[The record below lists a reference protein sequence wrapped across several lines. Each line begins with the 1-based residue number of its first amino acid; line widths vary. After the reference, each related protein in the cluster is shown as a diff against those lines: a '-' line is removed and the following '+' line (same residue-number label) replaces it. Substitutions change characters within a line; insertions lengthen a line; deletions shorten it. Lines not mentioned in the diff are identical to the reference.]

1 MITVS
6 IDDFIERFVTG
17 YLFGDLERM
26 SHVTVHPGEQYG
38 GVGYPMV
45 ATTLSGMELLGGL
58 LTPANITFN
67 SDSGNNNFLNYWDN
81 YFARQNPAYTGLGR
95 LFRQLM
101 RNGVSHTFVAKPG
114 IFVEKGTNRQMSI
127 DSVNRAIY
135 LDCNVFYREFRD
147 SFNKLVQPIIDGT
160 ITVPTSKS
168 TMQTRLNQ
176 LSTIYSSDSVRL
188 FSQLP
193 VPLNPSTIDTHV
205 RATVPVSPHF
215 SNMGTRA
222 SGATGPLGP
231 TGPMT
236 TISTSSQSISSS
248 PNNPVQN
255 MNTTTVPLTT
265 LSGNISPMDKATSDA
280 PTNT

>member
-6 IDDFIERFVTG
+6 IDDFIERFVAG

-26 SHVTVHPGEQYG
+26 SQVTVHPGEQYG

-45 ATTLSGMELLGGL
+45 ATILSGMELLGGL
-58 LTPANITFN
+58 LTPTAATFN
-67 SDSGNNNFLNYWDN
+67 PDSGNDNFLNYWDN
-81 YFARQNPAYTGLGR
+81 YFAQQNPAYTGLGG

-127 DSVNRAIY
+127 DVVNREIY
-135 LDCNVFYREFRD
+135 LDCNVLYREFRD
-147 SFNKLVQPIIDGT
+147 SFDKLVQPIIDST
-160 ITVPTSKS
+160 ITASTSKS
-168 TMQTRLNQ
+168 TMQARLDQ
-176 LSTIYSSDSVRL
+176 LSTVYSSDSLRL

-193 VPLNPSTIDTHV
+193 MPLNPSTINTHV
-205 RATVPVSPHF
+205 RAAVPVSPHF
-215 SNMGTRA
+215 SSVGLRA

-236 TISTSSQSISSS
+236 TISTSSQSTSSS
-248 PNNPVQN
+248 SNSVPNT
-255 MNTTTVPLTT
+255 NTTTVPFAT
-265 LSGNISPMDKATSDA
+265 LSGNMSPMDGATPDA
-280 PTNT
+280 STDT